1 MSTYKLSKAPMPKIK
16 AGRKPIYPFQ
26 SMSKGDMFEVP
37 LDKHD
42 SIRSS
47 ILYWGRKLGFK
58 FSLRSTG
65 PSTIGVWRVK

>member
-1 MSTYKLSKAPMPKIK
+1 MSTYKISKAPLPKIK

-26 SMSKGDMFEVP
+26 DMAKGDMFEVP

-58 FSLRSTG
+58 FSIRATG
-65 PSTIGVWRVK
+65 AATIGVWRVK